1 MVRVTQRYKYC
12 IPTAAA
18 MQGIHHASGTLP
30 VACKKTLKASAHAAL
45 AAMVAVL
52 PKRMPSGRA

>member
-1 MVRVTQRYKYC
+1 
-12 IPTAAA
+12 
-18 MQGIHHASGTLP
+18 MQGIHHVSGTLP